1 MKRVLI
7 IRRDNIGDLVCTT
20 PLFSA
25 LREALPNAYLAALV
39 NSYNAEALH
48 DNPVLDDV
56 FVYTKAKHSER
67 SKLRVWWDTWRL
79 MRSLRAK
86 QFGLVLLPSGGDQ
99 AHALKLARMIKPGK
113 VAGFAPTKG
122 LDVTVPAD
130 NKPQLEAERIL
141 KLLPALGLRR
151 GKLSP
156 ASTFPRNEERAAARM
171 ALVQA
176 NIEPGPRK
184 PLIGLHISA
193 RKPRQRWP
201 AERFVELAARLNKA
215 TGAAFMLF
223 WSPGDEDHPQHPG
236 DDRKARE
243 IIAACQ
249 ERNLPL
255 LPYPTERLEQLIGG
269 LSVCQ
274 SVICSDGGAMHLAA
288 GLGKPMVCLFGNS
301 DAKVWAP
308 CGSAPFKILQPA
320 SQTVADI
327 SVDEVA
333 ATWRRLHIGQIR

>member
-86 QFGLVLLPSGGDQ
+86 QFDLVLLPSGGDQ

-156 ASTFPRNEERAAARM
+156 ASTFPRNEERAAARLSDSR
-171 ALVQA
+171 ACGV
-176 NIEPGPRK
+176 
-184 PLIGLHISA
+184 SA
-193 RKPRQRWP
+193 IC
-201 AERFVELAARLNKA
+201 LAGR
-215 TGAAFMLF
+215 
-223 WSPGDEDHPQHPG
+223 
-236 DDRKARE
+236 
-243 IIAACQ
+243 
-249 ERNLPL
+249 
-255 LPYPTERLEQLIGG
+255 GG
-269 LSVCQ
+269 SGSSTCT
-274 SVICSDGGAMHLAA
+274 
-288 GLGKPMVCLFGNS
+288 FTR
-301 DAKVWAP
+301 
-308 CGSAPFKILQPA
+308 SAPTSRPR
-320 SQTVADI
+320 
-327 SVDEVA
+327 
-333 ATWRRLHIGQIR
+333 WRRA

>member
-86 QFGLVLLPSGGDQ
+86 QFDLVLLPSGGDQ

-156 ASTFPRNEERAAARM
+156 ASTFARNEERAAARM

-201 AERFVELAARLNKA
+201 V
-215 TGAAFMLF
+215 
-223 WSPGDEDHPQHPG
+223 
-236 DDRKARE
+236 
-243 IIAACQ
+243 
-249 ERNLPL
+249 
-255 LPYPTERLEQLIGG
+255 
-269 LSVCQ
+269 
-274 SVICSDGGAMHLAA
+274 A
-288 GLGKPMVCLFGNS
+288 GF
-301 DAKVWAP
+301 
-308 CGSAPFKILQPA
+308 
-320 SQTVADI
+320 
-327 SVDEVA
+327 
-333 ATWRRLHIGQIR
+333 